1 MVQNL
6 ELMFRAVMDA
16 ITDPELPVR
25 IQAAIAL
32 PEIVRY
38 EDGESSSPR
47 WRCRPLIVLSK
58 VRAGMVPNIGRI
70 MQGS

>member
-1 MVQNL
+1 MQNL

-38 EDGESSSPR
+38 EDGESPR
-47 WRCRPLIVLSK
+47 SDVIDGC
-58 VRAGMVPNIGRI
+58 
-70 MQGS
+70 